1 MAISHKPGVN
11 NWNNGRHRNTYAV
24 TKDVKQ
30 TQRIFSLP
38 KIEEQPKVETPKI
51 KEQPKVEEQLII
63 DISEKTQEII
73 VEKQLDI
80 EEPKLI
86 KPKKQWD
93 TKNQNLTPLSGS
105 ETNI

>member
-24 TKDVKQ
+24 TKDIKYNQ
-30 TQRIFSLP
+30 PIL
-38 KIEEQPKVETPKI
+38 KIEEQSQPQIEETPKI
-51 KEQPKVEEQLII
+51 VEET
-63 DISEKTQEII
+63 KP
-73 VEKQLDI
+73 
-80 EEPKLI
+80 EESKSI

-93 TKNQNLTPLSGS
+93 NQNQNLIPPNGS